1 MLQSIRDKLES
12 QKWLMYVVLGLLAL
26 IFAAW
31 GAYGLVSFNTGGG
44 TYAAEAGGEKIP
56 VEQARNAWLNQQ
68 TQFQQ
73 RLGREI
79 PAEQKAL
86 LQDQILES
94 LIRESLL
101 NERSKDLGYRVSD
114 ADVMRAIREE
124 PAFQIE
130 GQYSSEV
137 ARERLA
143 QAGISLASYEA
154 ELRGR
159 EQRNQ
164 LLNGIVLSDFQT
176 PAEIE
181 RTRALQNEQRE
192 IRYAVFSPDKF
203 SAAIQVDDA
212 TVDAYF
218 KAHIAQYMTPESVK
232 LHYAELR
239 LDQLAAQITVADADI
254 QAAYDKNKDRYNE
267 PEKRH
272 GRHILIPIGKDDAAA
287 KKQADE
293 VYAQAK
299 AGKDFAA
306 LAKQYSQDPGSADK
320 GGDLGWSDRQQF
332 VPAFADALFGMG
344 VGEIKGPVK
353 TQFGYHIIRLDEVQA
368 GKTKPLESVRSEL
381 EAELKRNA
389 AADKF
394 GEIQEKIQQRL
405 EGAGTD
411 LGTVAK
417 EFNLATGEVSPFL
430 RGVGGAPLGTAQP
443 VQDIVFGDSPLQ
455 PGRIGGPVMVGE
467 DRLVLVT
474 VTDHKAPQPK
484 PVADVKDSIIAVIKK
499 DRGSEA
505 ALKAAQEAQAKLTG
519 GTSFDDVAKQLGV
532 TSEPARFIGR
542 ADSTVPA
549 ELREFAFKAAKPVDN
564 KPVYKTVTLQTG
576 GAAVVALTQLRT
588 QGPAAE
594 KGKEADQIRQQ
605 ALQTAATTRQDAA
618 KHGQGDA
625 TAYIEQMRQTAQVRK
640 NPKAFE

>member
-12 QKWLMYVVLGLLAL
+12 QKWLTYVVLGLLAL

-31 GAYGLVSFNTGGG
+31 GAYGLVSFNGGG
-44 TYAAEAGGEKIP
+44 STYAAEAGGQKIP

-68 TQFQQ
+68 TMYQQ

-79 PAEQKAL
+79 PPEQKAM

-94 LIRESLL
+94 LIRDVLL
-101 NERSKDLGYRVSD
+101 NERSKELGYRVGD
-114 ADVMRAIREE
+114 AAVMQAIREE

-130 GQYSSEV
+130 GQYSAEV
-137 ARERLA
+137 AKERLA
-143 QAGISLASYEA
+143 QAGITLAAYES

-176 PAEIE
+176 PAELQ

-192 IRYAVFSPDKF
+192 VRYALLTPEKF

-212 TVDAYF
+212 AVDAYY
-218 KAHIAQYMTPESVK
+218 KAHLSQYMTPESVK

-239 LDQLAAQITVADADI
+239 LDQLAAQITVSDDDLK
-254 QAAYDKNKDRYNE
+254 AAYEKNKDRYNE

-272 GRHILIPIGKDDAAA
+272 GRHILIPVGKDDAAA
-287 KKQADE
+287 KKLADD

-320 GGDLGWSDRQQF
+320 GGDLGWADRQQF
-332 VPAFADALFGMG
+332 VGPFADALFGMN
-344 VGEIKGPVK
+344 VGEIRGPVK
-353 TQFGYHIIRLDEVQA
+353 TQFGYHIIRLDEIQA
-368 GKTKPLESVRSEL
+368 GKTKPLETVRPEL

-405 EGAGTD
+405 ESAGAD

-430 RGVGGAPLGTAQP
+430 RGAGGAPLGTAQP

-455 PGRIGGPVMVGE
+455 PAHIGGPVMVGE

-484 PVADVKDSIIAVIKK
+484 PVAEVKDGIVAAIKK
-499 DRGSEA
+499 DRGTEA
-505 ALKAAQEAQAKLTG
+505 ALKAAQDGQAKLAS
-519 GTSFDDVAKQLGV
+519 GTSFDDVTRQLGV

-549 ELREFAFKAAKPVDN
+549 ELREFVFKSPKPTD
-564 KPVYKTVTLQTG
+564 KPVYKAISLQTG

-588 QGPAAE
+588 EAPVVD
-594 KGKEADQIRQQ
+594 KDKEAEQIKQQ
-605 ALQTAATTRQDAA
+605 AMTARQDAA
-618 KHGQGDA
+618 RHGQGDA
-625 TAYIEQMRQTAQVRK
+625 SAYVEQMRQKAEVRK

>member
-12 QKWLMYVVLGLLAL
+12 QKWLTYVVLGLLAL

-31 GAYGLVSFNTGGG
+31 GAYGLVNFNSTGS
-44 TYAAEAGGEKIP
+44 TYAAEAGGQKIP

-68 TQFQQ
+68 TVYQQ
-73 RLGREI
+73 RLGKEI
-79 PAEQKAL
+79 PPEQKAQ

-94 LIRESLL
+94 LIRDSLL

-130 GQYSSEV
+130 GQYSPDV

-143 QAGISLASYEA
+143 MAGISLNAFEA

-159 EQRNQ
+159 EQRDQ
-164 LLNGIVLSDFQT
+164 LMKGIVLSDFQT
-176 PAEIE
+176 PAEIQ
-181 RTRALQNEQRE
+181 RGRALQNEQRE
-192 IRYAVFSPDKF
+192 IRYAVVAPDKYTA
-203 SAAIQVDDA
+203 SIQVDDA
-212 TVDAYF
+212 AVDAYY
-218 KAHIAQYMTPESVK
+218 KAHLAQYMTPESVK
-232 LHYAELR
+232 LQYAELR
-239 LDQLAAQITVADADI
+239 LDQLAAQVTVSDDDVK
-254 QAAYDKNKDRYNE
+254 AAYEKNKDRYNE

-272 GRHILIPIGKDDAAA
+272 GRHILIPVGKDEAAA

-320 GGDLGWSDRQQF
+320 GGDLGWADRQQF
-332 VPAFADALFGMG
+332 VGPFADALFSMN
-344 VGEIKGPVK
+344 VGEIRGPVK

-368 GKTKPLESVRSEL
+368 GKTKPLEAVRGEL
-381 EAELKRNA
+381 EADLKRNA

-394 GEIQEKIQQRL
+394 GELQEKIQQRL
-405 EGAGTD
+405 ETAGGD
-411 LGTVAK
+411 LNLVVK

-430 RGVGGAPLGTAQP
+430 RGAGGAPLGTAQP

-455 PGRIGGPVMVGE
+455 PAKIGGPVMVGE
-467 DRLVLVT
+467 DRLVLVK
-474 VTDHKAPQPK
+474 VTDHKAPQAK
-484 PVADVKDSIIAVIKK
+484 PVAEVKDGIVATLKK
-499 DRGSEA
+499 EKGSEA
-505 ALKAAQEAQAKLTG
+505 ALKAAQDAQAKLAG
-519 GTSFDDVAKQLGV
+519 GTSFDEVAKQLGV
-532 TSEPARFIGR
+532 TAEPAKFIGR

-549 ELREFAFKAAKPVDN
+549 ELREFVFRAPKPTND
-564 KPVYKTVTLQTG
+564 KPVYKAVAMQTG

-588 QGPAAE
+588 EAPVADAE
-594 KGKEADQIRQQ
+594 KQAEQIKQQ
-605 ALQTAATTRQDAA
+605 AAASREQAMR
-618 KHGQGDA
+618 HGQGDA
-625 TAYIEQMRQTAQVRK
+625 AAYVEQMRQAAVVRK